1 MEDVIGMLKSIR
13 EQLGKTEGDM
23 VAVTVERR

>member
-13 EQLGKTEGDM
+13 EQLSKTEGDM